1 MRLTLL
7 LLALLVRNVIAAE
20 PPPYDYKVF
29 QKKFNSVYVL
39 PPECVPDHM
48 KWPQAD
54 CSNDKVSAARRFSA
68 EWGAGSYWDGHDVV
82 DNLNADKRVNQ
93 R

>member
-7 LLALLVRNVIAAE
+7 LLTSLVSNVIAAE
-20 PPPYDYKVF
+20 PPPYDYKIF
-29 QKKFNSVYVL
+29 QTKFNSVYVL
-39 PPECVPDHM
+39 PPECVPEHM
-48 KWPQAD
+48 TWSQAD
-54 CSNDKVSAARRFSA
+54 CSNDKVSAARRFST

-82 DNLNADKRVNQ
+82 DNPNADKRVNQ